1 MRRRHGGTGLH
12 SPSTCGNEV
21 MDRCRELF
29 PRCASCGNA
38 GSVQAVALRLKINP
52 NLGLGLFQTP
62 CQSTRGAPK
71 KRHVVPLVVIIV
83 FIPHVANLL
92 RSSSSFLLSLSPCLP
107 VMLLP
112 VSLRHIILTVKTVYP
127 PSGRPSLRC
136 LTISFPQLADT
147 ASIANITSNRLHTSI
162 KPRDKSSCAICA
174 YLSVWLPVLVAPTL
188 FCFFL

>member
-1 MRRRHGGTGLH
+1 MRSSSPGASTYTAPNVRFTSRAWVPFGTLALYPGIPRRSISFQGRFQ
-12 SPSTCGNEV
+12 S
-21 MDRCRELF
+21 
-29 PRCASCGNA
+29 
-38 GSVQAVALRLKINP
+38 

-83 FIPHVANLL
+83 FIPRVANLL

-112 VSLRHIILTVKTVYP
+112 VPLRHIILTVKTVYP

-162 KPRDKSSCAICA
+162 KQRDKSSCAICA